1 LKTFFYDFKNR
12 EGLYA
17 LIKSL
22 DPTKVWRIRVDEQ
35 DQQSR
40 DMQEKYHAMIN
51 DVAAQCTH
59 LNKKFTAGAWK
70 RLLVADFREDCI
82 ANDIPRVADYWR
94 RNDFELVPSLSGHSL
109 VVTGEQTRDWPKYVA
124 SAFIEYLNA
133 YGHQNNVVWS
143 EGESKW
149 HSQYS
154 E

>member
-1 LKTFFYDFKNR
+1 
-12 EGLYA
+12 
-17 LIKSL
+17 
-22 DPTKVWRIRVDEQ
+22 
-35 DQQSR
+35 
-40 DMQEKYHAMIN
+40 
-51 DVAAQCTH
+51 
-59 LNKKFTAGAWK
+59 
-70 RLLVADFREDCI
+70 
-82 ANDIPRVADYWR
+82 
-94 RNDFELVPSLSGHSL
+94 